1 MTGLYGGLSRPNV
14 TMLRSI
20 IAIEFGL
27 VISYALHILEGTG
40 SSVRAC
46 ACSDQTA

>member
-20 IAIEFGL
+20 IAIEFAFAL

-40 SSVRAC
+40 SSVRA
-46 ACSDQTA
+46 